1 MRLSRRSEPF
11 DSDDYI
17 FELKIDA
24 FRSPMSKAAYVI
36 SSHAQGER
44 AGNSSVVLRASILI

>member
-1 MRLSRRSEPF
+1 MRLSRRFEPF

-24 FRSPMSKAAYVI
+24 FPLAYVESRLM
-36 SSHAQGER
+36 SSRLTHRESGLGTVQ
-44 AGNSSVVLRASILI
+44 

>member
-24 FRSPMSKAAYVI
+24 FRSPMSKAGLCHLVTRT
-36 SSHAQGER
+36 GR
-44 AGNSSVVLRASILI
+44 AGWEQFSSLTGVNP